1 MTRRHRFF
9 SDLSSIFDR
18 AASFTDHPAGLLDQI
33 KRCNAVFRFDF
44 PVRQSDGGIQVV
56 RAWRV
61 EHSHHRLPL
70 KGGIRYSAEVDGQI
84 IPGSMTIE
92 AAGDG
97 YTGQIRSDFF
107 PTIPISAVTVVDQ
120 AVTIEASGPD
130 GPLLIEFVAVERT
143 LDGTWAMGE
152 QGGTFT
158 ATKMN

>member
-1 MTRRHRFF
+1 MTADHSQSQASLPVNRRALPTLIAAAMAI
-9 SDLSSIFDR
+9 SCATGPSGPPPFD
-18 AASFTDHPAGLLDQI
+18 
-33 KRCNAVFRFDF
+33 
-44 PVRQSDGGIQVV
+44 PVGTYS
-56 RAWRV
+56 
-61 EHSHHRLPL
+61 
-70 KGGIRYSAEVDGQI
+70 YSAEVDGQI

-92 AAGDG
+92 AAEDG

-107 PTIPISAVTVVDQ
+107 PTIPVNAVTVVDQ

-130 GPLLIEFVAVERT
+130 GPLLIEFVAVEGA